1 MESLSEWA
9 EKVIRLLKMLS
20 YKARAS
26 VPSAGRSVG
35 GKSSDY
41 FPVPVL
47 GGWGHRI
54 RLQSPSLAEEKRLI
68 VLQDGGT

>member
-1 MESLSEWA
+1 MGSFSEWSR
-9 EKVIRLLKMLS
+9 KVIGLLKMLA
-20 YKARAS
+20 YQARAS

-41 FPVPVL
+41 FPVAVL
-47 GGWGHRI
+47 GGWIHRR
-54 RLQSPSLAEEKRLI
+54 RLQSPSVAEENRLI